1 MTPNHLNRRQ
11 FVKTAAVGAGAFALM
26 PTSRVLGAN
35 EDIRLALI
43 GLGGRMGG
51 LNRSFS
57 KIPGVRI
64 VALCDPDQEHIAK
77 FAEYHPQ
84 AFTSQDVRDVLDRDD
99 VDAIVCAAPNHWHAL
114 ITIWA
119 CQAGKH
125 VYMEKPVSHNIE
137 EGVRMTAAA
146 RKYNR
151 IVSSGFQ
158 NRSDTGLIPFYE
170 KLHAGTYGK
179 VVQARVLCSKPRE
192 GIGKRDSPMVP
203 PQTLDLDLWRGPAAA
218 DPIMRP
224 RLHYDWHWDYNT
236 GNGDIGNQGPHELD
250 LARWALGDPMSL
262 PQTVE
267 CAGGRFWDDAGNTP
281 NVLLARFQYGE
292 AELIAEAVNL
302 KIPPYKGMNVG
313 LVITCENAE
322 FRGGRGGGTVY
333 DPQGNAIESWEG
345 NGNGHYPLFIQ
356 ALREN
361 DASILTS
368 DVESAAYSAAL
379 AHQANIAFR
388 IGQSAPLEQVRSG
401 YADHADLTEAL
412 ARFRDAMDQA
422 GVPADAPWTLGPR
435 LSFDSA
441 AMRFTGALAEPANA
455 LLSREYRAGFVVPDE
470 V

>member
-1 MTPNHLNRRQ
+1 MTMNSLTRRQ

-26 PTSRVLGAN
+26 PTARVLGAN
-35 EDIRLALI
+35 DDIRVALI
-43 GLGGRMGG
+43 GLGGRMNG

-57 KIPGVRI
+57 KIEGLRV
-64 VALCDPDQEHIAK
+64 VALCDPDLDHIAK
-77 FAEYHPQ
+77 FAQMHPQ
-84 AFTSQDVRDVLDRDD
+84 AYTSQDVRDVLDRDD
-99 VDAIVCAAPNHWHAL
+99 VDAIICAAPNHWHAL

-125 VYMEKPVSHNIE
+125 VYMEKPVSHTID
-137 EGVRMTAAA
+137 EGTRMTAAA
-146 RKYNR
+146 RKYDR
-151 IVSSGFQ
+151 IVAAGFQ

-170 KLHAGTYGK
+170 KLHAGEYGK

-192 GIGKRDSPMVP
+192 GIGKLDSPMVMP
-203 PQTLDLDLWRGPAAA
+203 DSVDRDLWVGPAA
-218 DPIMRP
+218 DQPIMRP

-267 CAGGRFWDDAGNTP
+267 CAGGRYWDDAGNTP

-302 KIPPYKGMNVG
+302 KIPPYKGQNVG

-333 DPQGNAIESWEG
+333 DPQGNAIETWEG
-345 NGNGHYPLFIQ
+345 NGYLHYPKFIR
-356 ALREN
+356 ALRDN
-361 DASILTS
+361 DASVLTS
-368 DVESAAYSAAL
+368 EVESAAYSAGI
-379 AHQANIAFR
+379 AHQVNIAFR
-388 IGQSAPLEQVRSG
+388 VGQTASLEQVRAAYG
-401 YADHADLTEAL
+401 DHANLSEAL
-412 ARFRDAMDQA
+412 GRFRAAMDQA

-435 LSFDSA
+435 LSFDSQ
-441 AMRFTGALAEPANA
+441 AMRFTGELAEPANA
-455 LLSREYRAGFVVPDE
+455 LISKEYRAGFALPDLA
-470 V
+470 